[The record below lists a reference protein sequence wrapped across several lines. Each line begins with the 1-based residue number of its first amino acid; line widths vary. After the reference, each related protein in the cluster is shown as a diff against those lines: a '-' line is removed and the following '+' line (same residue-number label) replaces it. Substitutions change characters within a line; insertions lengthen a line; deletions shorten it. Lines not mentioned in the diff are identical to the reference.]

1 MGGTE
6 AVEEVPAAWVGP
18 AAGAGDACHH
28 VGMKAL
34 AWPLRQHITTTAASA
49 NPAPLLHLFPVLVM
63 ISLSLS
69 LVRRRPQFEHLRA
82 RSLPSATLPRAL
94 VASAVMPK
102 GVWFG
107 GRNFH
112 GNFVEISPQRW
123 RPPRGF
129 FFLWITEPASRP
141 GAHPPA
147 SVRRCRRRRR
157 RASEVAL
164 GERSRPPV
172 RVRVDPTPPPSPRP
186 TAFSSCLRVAWER
199 FEVACV
205 VSWNSWLELCEL
217 VVVVVE

>member
-1 MGGTE
+1 MGGAE

-49 NPAPLLHLFPVLVM
+49 NPAPLLHLFPFLA
-63 ISLSLS
+63 IISLSLSLSLS

-129 FFLWITEPASRP
+129 FFCGSRSQ
-141 GAHPPA
+141 PPA
-147 SVRRCRRRRR
+147 
-157 RASEVAL
+157 
-164 GERSRPPV
+164 RSAPTSISPPL
-172 RVRVDPTPPPSPRP
+172 PPPPPPSERGCPRREEP
-186 TAFSSCLRVAWER
+186 PAGAGSRRPNSATVASTDGVLLLLESRLGAF
-199 FEVACV
+199 
-205 VSWNSWLELCEL
+205 
-217 VVVVVE
+217 